1 MNNKDTIF
9 NFKKRLQTVK
19 LVFILLYFH
28 YKASIEFRIHLLMET
43 IWPCLLTKKE
53 CLAQGCIPINNRMT
67 PEDHPIA
74 HGVTFK

>member
-28 YKASIEFRIHLLMET
+28 YKALIELRIHLLMET
-43 IWPCLLTKKE
+43 IWPCLLTKK
-53 CLAQGCIPINNRMT
+53 
-67 PEDHPIA
+67 
-74 HGVTFK
+74 

>member
-43 IWPCLLTKKE
+43 ILDLLDLTKK
-53 CLAQGCIPINNRMT
+53 RMLGT
-67 PEDHPIA
+67 RSY
-74 HGVTFK
+74 TSKQ